1 MTGTQN
7 GKPGD
12 EAIVEFIRV
21 GSMLKVVA
29 VDTVTG
35 FEVSMIGDPRS
46 SSQELGRLALQ
57 KLRYALN
64 KRQQQ
69 AR

>member
-1 MTGTQN
+1 MTGTQS

-35 FEVSMIGDPRS
+35 LEVSMIGDPRR
-46 SSQELGRLALQ
+46 SSQELGRLAVQ
-57 KLRYALN
+57 KLRYALA
-64 KRQQQ
+64 KKKQG
-69 AR
+69 A